1 MEGERT
7 RILRNSLDCSLFIHK
22 RVIVVGASGSIG
34 KACAIWYL
42 NHGAKVVLV
51 SRKMSS
57 IESIGVQFPA
67 QAICIECD
75 LVSDEEQF
83 DMVNGALE
91 ALGGLDL
98 LVNCQGVFFENDLM
112 STFPQ
117 DHDYLID
124 INLRSFFHISQ
135 MCSVA
140 LRKSRGCIVNISGV
154 SRPQQGMVSFNMSKA
169 GLNTLTKCLALELA
183 PARVNAVS
191 PGFLA
196 NKFLKN
202 SQISEVQLNGIKQR
216 IRGHNPSKRLARIDE
231 VVKAVI
237 MASSNERLTGQVVN
251 VDGGFALTGSCFAH
265 WESTEEMNS
274 RFVPSGC
281 QPFYARASWLI
292 KKVTGIVADEGK
304 PKFTDMLQKS
314 KWSTG
319 LADAHIKVYDNYDK
333 IEEEEDILGMMQD
346 LKGEQELYPPEDGL
360 YSPRQSIEVPT
371 SNSRL
376 ARVTS
381 EASLDL
387 GQVRRSSALT

>member
-1 MEGERT
+1 MEGERAS
-7 RILRNSLDCSLFIHK
+7 ILRSSLDCSHFIHK
-22 RVIVVGASGSIG
+22 RVIVIGASGCIG

-51 SRKMSS
+51 SRQMSS

-67 QAICIECD
+67 QSICIECD

-98 LVNCQGVFFENDLM
+98 LINCQGVFFENDLM

-140 LRKSRGCIVNISGV
+140 LKKSRGCIVNISGI
-154 SRPQQGMVSFNMSKA
+154 SRAQQGMTSFCMSKA
-169 GLNTLTKCLALELA
+169 GLNMLTKCLALELA
-183 PARVNAVS
+183 PARANAVS

-196 NKFLKN
+196 NRFLKN
-202 SQISEVQLNGIKQR
+202 SQISEAQLSEIKQR
-216 IRGHNPSKRLARIDE
+216 IRQHNPMKRLGRIDE

-237 MASSNERLTGQVVN
+237 MLSSNEKVNGQVVN
-251 VDGGFALTGSCFAH
+251 VDGGFGLTGSCFTH
-265 WESTEEMNS
+265 WEASADMNS
-274 RFVPSGC
+274 SFVPSGVK
-281 QPFYARASWLI
+281 PFYAQASWII
-292 KKVTGIVADEGK
+292 KKVAGIVGDEENMKGK
-304 PKFTDMLQKS
+304 ELLQKS
-314 KWSTG
+314 KWSTE
-319 LADAHIKVYDNYDK
+319 LADAHVKIYDNYDK

-346 LKGEQELYPPEDGL
+346 LRGEREIYVSVEGG
-360 YSPRQSIEVPT
+360 YSPQISIEVPMY
-371 SNSRL
+371 NSRL
-376 ARVTS
+376 ARVSS
-381 EASLDL
+381 ETSLDL
-387 GQVRRSSALT
+387 SQVRRSSALT